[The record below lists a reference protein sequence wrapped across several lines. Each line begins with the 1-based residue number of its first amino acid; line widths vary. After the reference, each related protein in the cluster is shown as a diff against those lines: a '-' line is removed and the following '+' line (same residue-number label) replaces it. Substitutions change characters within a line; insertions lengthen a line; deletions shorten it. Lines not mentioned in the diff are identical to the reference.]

1 MTENS
6 ELPTHS
12 YHKVV
17 VTSCFGPNTPLGLQ
31 PGATNGISSR
41 LSHGFGCTDRRAMI
55 FTASCRVNSP
65 LSDAP
70 QSPDSLPF
78 VPSKSSIQIL
88 RKCPA
93 TQRGFA
99 VATRHTRL
107 KHLGSCP
114 RMTLEAIGQVD
125 QSRCFHSITVANRVK
140 SSQFYLNFL

>member
-1 MTENS
+1 MIIFFFHEKVKIKSPPVHNS
-6 ELPTHS
+6 QRS
-12 YHKVV
+12 
-17 VTSCFGPNTPLGLQ
+17 FGDKFDRKG
-31 PGATNGISSR
+31 R

-99 VATRHTRL
+99 VATRHTRS
-107 KHLGSCP
+107 KHLGSCA

-140 SSQFYLNFL
+140 SSQFYPNFL